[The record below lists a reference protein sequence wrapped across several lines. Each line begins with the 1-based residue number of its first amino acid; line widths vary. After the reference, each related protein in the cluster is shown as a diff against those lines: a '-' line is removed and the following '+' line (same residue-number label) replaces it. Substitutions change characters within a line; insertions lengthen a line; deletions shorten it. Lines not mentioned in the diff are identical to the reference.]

1 VKVSTQYKELLKRKF
16 RFAKATWESSDGT
29 LYIGYNHKVKP
40 SDNFEKNITKK
51 EATLLFNKDILV
63 IEKFLNRNLNKK
75 IPQKHFDIMV
85 SLCYDVGTKAVKNS
99 LFFNYY
105 LVGDEY
111 SAFKNYMTWCT
122 DKRRNLCR
130 RCHKG
135 FERQQ
140 RICISFP
147 DAGNVAQPLHI
158 APQ

>member
-1 VKVSTQYKELLKRKF
+1 MKVRTQYKELLKKKF

-29 LYIGYNHKVKP
+29 LYIGYNHKVKL

-75 IPQKHFDIMV
+75 IPQKHFDIIV

-111 SAFKNYMTWCT
+111 SAFKNYMTWCRVNGELSQSLY
-122 DKRRNLCR
+122 KRRKEELNYLDD
-130 RCHKG
+130 
-135 FERQQ
+135 
-140 RICISFP
+140 I
-147 DAGNVAQPLHI
+147 
-158 APQ
+158 

>member
-1 VKVSTQYKELLKRKF
+1 MKVSTQYKELLKRKF

-105 LVGDEY
+105 LVGDED
-111 SAFKNYMTWCT
+111 SAFKNYMTWCRVNGELSQSLY
-122 DKRRNLCR
+122 KRRKEELNYLDD
-130 RCHKG
+130 
-135 FERQQ
+135 
-140 RICISFP
+140 I
-147 DAGNVAQPLHI
+147 
-158 APQ
+158 